1 LLFCT
6 LIDLKIAV
14 AKQQKSLRNSMND
27 LDVGRF
33 LGGVAA
39 LIYDSRTERYLLLKR
54 SSEKDFGPGNWE
66 CVTGRVDQGEG
77 FEEALYREIQEE
89 VGLMVSASFI
99 IGTTHFYRGAERPED
114 ELIGVVYCCEV
125 VGETAVQLSQEHS
138 EYRWVT
144 LEDVQELKQSPNRAE
159 WWLLKVMERAD
170 HLRRALPD
178 EIITFQQA
186 NSFELG

>member
-1 LLFCT
+1 M
-6 LIDLKIAV
+6 
-14 AKQQKSLRNSMND
+14 MND
-27 LDVGRF
+27 VDVGRF

-39 LIYDSRTERYLLLKR
+39 LIYDPQTERYLLLKR

-77 FEEALYREIQEE
+77 FEEALYREIREE
-89 VGLMVSASFI
+89 VGLAVRASFI

-138 EYRWVT
+138 QYRWVT

-170 HLRRALPD
+170 RLRSALPD
-178 EIITFQQA
+178 DIIAFQQA